1 MIIHPHNETD
11 AHARFVKYTSG
22 VIDEIKNGLSLNP
35 LDNAYK
41 SIVDQL
47 KKSYETLKTKNSP
60 KNIPKFDDDLLKNI
74 EYAANDTLLVEFNA
88 REGKIE
94 EVDWDNE
101 YAVILVGGVGL
112 ERGYTVKGLTVSY
125 LSRSAGGRQKILCFK
140 EPDFL
145 DITKNIKIL
154 CKFI

>member
-1 MIIHPHNETD
+1 MKQM
-11 AHARFVKYTSG
+11 HARFVKYANG

-101 YAVILVGGVGL
+101 YAVILVGDVSL
-112 ERGYTVKGLTVSY
+112 EKGIQLRINISY
-125 LSRSAGGRQKILCFK
+125 LSKVLEDDKKILAQRAR
-140 EPDFL
+140 FL
-145 DITKNIKIL
+145 DITKI
-154 CKFI
+154 